1 MGYEQTAGSGT
12 ADHVGAGDIRETL
25 AAIEAQGRQ
34 TLDLVRALVALMM
47 PKEGGREGPSLEDL
61 VAQLIMQQREAIKVG
76 RATREDLH
84 GFARSLPDAVAE
96 AVEGRSS
103 SARNGRSC

>member
-1 MGYEQTAGSGT
+1 MGYERTAGVGT
-12 ADHVGAGDIRETL
+12 ADQAEDQGVRGQLD
-25 AAIEAQGRQ
+25 AIEAQGRQ